1 MTRNRQRDSEIESVA
16 AGRLQAMGKKKARGR
31 PRLNPGEKKDVPLQV
46 RMPPE
51 LIAAVKAATAKEG
64 TSMSEL
70 VRELLES
77 WLKRRK

>member
-1 MTRNRQRDSEIESVA
+1 MTKRPRPLVMTECRA
-16 AGRLQAMGKKKARGR
+16 RGRLRRMGKKKKMGR

-51 LIAAVKAATAKEG
+51 LIASVRAATAEEG

-70 VRELLES
+70 VRELLER
-77 WLKRRK
+77 WLERRK